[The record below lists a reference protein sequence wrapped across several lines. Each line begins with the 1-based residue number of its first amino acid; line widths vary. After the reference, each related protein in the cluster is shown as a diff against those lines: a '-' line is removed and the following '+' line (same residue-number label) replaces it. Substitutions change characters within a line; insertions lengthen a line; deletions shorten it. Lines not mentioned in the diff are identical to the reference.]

1 MGTDREAPPTR
12 RRESVAEKRA
22 RKAEIDDPAVV
33 LDAGLRFLEARARSV
48 AEVRRRLTQA
58 GYREELVTGAI
69 ERLADLGMLDDEAF
83 AAAWVESRDRAHPR
97 GEHALMLELR
107 QKGIDATVI
116 AATLRARREGAT
128 RWEQVSAGDDD
139 DEAIPARSADASAA
153 RKLLERHA
161 RALERV
167 PDPRTRRHKAYGLL
181 ARNGFSPDVA
191 SDLAR
196 EVAERM
202 SALSQPRLDSPD
214 EDSAVDP

>member
-1 MGTDREAPPTR
+1 VR
-12 RRESVAEKRA
+12 RRESVAERRA
-22 RKAEIDDPAVV
+22 KKAEVDDPAAV
-33 LDAGLRFLEARARSV
+33 LDAALRFLEARPRSV

-83 AAAWVESRDRAHPR
+83 AAAWVESRDRTHPR

-128 RWEQVSAGDDD
+128 RWEQVAGDDF
-139 DEAIPARSADASAA
+139 DEAAPARSADAAA
-153 RKLLERHA
+153 AKKLLARHA

-167 PDPRTRRHKAYGLL
+167 ADPRARRQKAYALL
-181 ARNGFSPDVA
+181 ARNGFSPEVA
-191 SDLAR
+191 ADLAR
-196 EVAERM
+196 ESAVAM
-202 SALSQPRLDSPD
+202 SQPRDADTDDGPADLDP
-214 EDSAVDP
+214 